1 MAYMYREDQF
11 WASCGLMAGA
21 GLLFLFD
28 LRKYKG
34 RKLRRL
40 GLCVLTFGVLLACV
54 FGVDRWDASNYQSAE
69 WKEYQ
74 EFNQFRSR
82 LLDYGFPDYD
92 SNQEIYEELGI
103 SRDAYELYRSWNF
116 NDTEKFNTDVMKKL
130 VDLKQKRPL
139 TGKTVTAFLKRYP
152 SDLLKIAD
160 VLCFCCFCAGLADLG
175 DGKISFPYFLC
186 WQSG

>member
-1 MAYMYREDQF
+1 MCLAWTDGM
-11 WASCGLMAGA
+11 
-21 GLLFLFD
+21 
-28 LRKYKG
+28 LR
-34 RKLRRL
+34 
-40 GLCVLTFGVLLACV
+40 
-54 FGVDRWDASNYQSAE
+54 NYQSAE

-152 SDLLKIAD
+152 SDLLKMPMFYVFA
-160 VLCFCCFCAGLADLG
+160 VFCAGLADLG
-175 DGKISFPYFLC
+175 TERYLFRTFCAGRVADASWRYIFTCTIRDGI
-186 WQSG
+186 W